1 MIEFNGKKLCENC
14 FEEITSQPCP
24 HCGFD
29 PAVPAADPTVLAPG
43 SVLLGKYIV
52 GRTIGKGGFGITY
65 LAYDTTADKKVAIKE
80 YYPYGLA
87 LRATGNPT
95 VAVSTTENADA
106 FKAGA
111 ERFYEE
117 AKLVSRFNGN
127 PNIVAVHEFFY
138 ENDTV
143 YFAMEYLS
151 GRSLKDHIQSEG
163 SLTAGQALFIAQ
175 NVSNALMVAHSA
187 SVLHRDISPDNIMLC
202 SNGEVKIIDFGAAR
216 QVLAERS
223 QTFSVILKPGFA
235 PLEQYQK
242 KGKQGP
248 WTDIYSL
255 GATLFYALTG
265 IIPDDPMSRQEEDAS
280 FAENKYNINEE
291 LWDIIVK
298 ATMIR
303 IPDRYQDIFELRRD
317 LNQVSFAAELI
328 TPPAP
333 QETAPQESFRTAM
346 PFGTYTAS
354 TASNVSTPT
363 MQRTQPVQ
371 QEVPVRIA
379 EAAPQEKPAGFFAAH
394 KKPLIA
400 AISGT
405 AAVAAA
411 AVIIAVALNS
421 GGNPSDGMIHD
432 PEYSH
437 GSYNPL
443 DDTTYSSLPET
454 TTTASSYTGPT
465 GTSPVEYDSSDP
477 EEITSE
483 PEASTP
489 KPAATT
495 TTKSTPK
502 PKPEPEPESKPDPEP
517 EPEITK
523 PVTTTT
529 TTTKSTP
536 KPEPESKPEPEPEI
550 TKPVNTTTTTAK
562 PVESKPQEVTSITIK
577 GETYSTSLTE
587 LSLSRKELTD
597 SDVKDLKY
605 MKNLTSLDLS
615 SNNISD
621 ISFVK
626 EMPNLVNLI
635 ICFNNVSD
643 ISAVKNLT
651 YLENLQFGSNN
662 ISDISAIKNLKR
674 LEILD
679 FSDNNVSDI
688 SAVKELSK
696 LVKIF
701 GGDNPFSDI
710 SVLKD
715 KKNLETIWFDDT
727 NVTDLSP
734 LANCT
739 NLKSVKLDN
748 CNIGSS
754 LCALKDLSN
763 IDTVYLNNCGIYDI
777 SPLAGKKK
785 LDYVE
790 LNNNTISDVSPLKDC
805 EKIYQLFLK
814 NNRISETSIDFFD
827 GLNVTICLDLG
838 GNGLT
843 KDQALRIKEKL
854 KVKPNNFYY

>member
-29 PAVPAADPTVLAPG
+29 PAVPVADPTVLAPG

-65 LAYDTTADKKVAIKE
+65 LAYDTTAGKKVAIKE

-163 SLTAGQALFIAQ
+163 PLTAGQALFIAQ

-265 IIPDDPMSRQEEDAS
+265 VIPDDPMSRQEEDAS

-346 PFGTYTAS
+346 PFGTSTAS
-354 TASNVSTPT
+354 TVSSVSNVSTPT

-371 QEVPVRIA
+371 QEVPVRTA

-421 GGNPSDGMIHD
+421 GGKPSDGMIHD

-437 GSYNPL
+437 GSYDPL

-483 PEASTP
+483 PEDSTS
-489 KPAATT
+489 KPATTT

-529 TTTKSTP
+529 TT
-536 KPEPESKPEPEPEI
+536 
-550 TKPVNTTTTTAK
+550 AK
-562 PVESKPQEVTSITIK
+562 PVESKPEEVKEITIK

-587 LSLSRKELTD
+587 LNLFSEDLTN

-605 MKNLTSLDLS
+605 MKNLTNLKIGFNRS
-615 SNNISD
+615 ITD

-626 EMPNLVNLI
+626 ELPNLQSLDFSLCSV
-635 ICFNNVSD
+635 
-643 ISAVKNLT
+643 
-651 YLENLQFGSNN
+651 
-662 ISDISAIKNLKR
+662 SDISAIKGLSKLKY
-674 LEILD
+674 LS
-679 FSDNNVSDI
+679 FSDNKVSDI
-688 SAVKELSK
+688 SAIKGLSKLKELSMGGNK
-696 LVKIF
+696 IKDYSPVKSLSELEKISCSS
-701 GGDNPFSDI
+701 SDFYDL
-710 SVLKD
+710 SVLKGL
-715 KKNLETIWFDDT
+715 KKLKKIYLADSK
-727 NVTDLSP
+727 VTDLSP

-739 NLKSVKLDN
+739 QITDLEFIR
-748 CNIGSS
+748 CNISDIS
-754 LCALKDLSN
+754 ALKNMTELVDIN
-763 IDTVYLNNCGIYDI
+763 FTDCKGIRDI
-777 SPLAGKKK
+777 SALAGKKK
-785 LDYVE
+785 LTDLSLTGNSISDISPLSDCINLEQVFLSENY
-790 LNNNTISDVSPLKDC
+790 ISDVSPLRSCVNLKF
-805 EKIYQLFLK
+805 IYLD
-814 NNRISETSIDFFD
+814 NTCISETSINSFS
-827 GLNVTICLDLG
+827 GLTVDWISLE

-843 KDQALRIKEKL
+843 QEQADRIAEK
-854 KVKPNNFYY
+854 VNGKPRIFI

>member
-1 MIEFNGKKLCENC
+1 KLCENC

-24 HCGFD
+24 HCCFD

-151 GRSLKDHIQSEG
+151 GRSLKDHIQSKG
-163 SLTAGQALFIAQ
+163 PLTAGQALFIAQ

-265 IIPDDPMSRQEEDAS
+265 VIPDDPMSRQEEDAS

-328 TPPAP
+328 VPPAP

-346 PFGTYTAS
+346 PFGTSTAS
-354 TASNVSTPT
+354 TASTVSTPT

-371 QEVPVRIA
+371 QEVPVRTA

-421 GGNPSDGMIHD
+421 GGKPSDGMIHD

-437 GSYNPL
+437 SSYDPL
-443 DDTTYSSLPET
+443 GDTTYSSLPET
-454 TTTASSYTGPT
+454 TTTDSSYTGPT
-465 GTSPVEYDSSDP
+465 GTSPVEYDSSEP

-489 KPAATT
+489 KPA
-495 TTKSTPK
+495 
-502 PKPEPEPESKPDPEP
+502 
-517 EPEITK
+517 
-523 PVTTTT
+523 TT

-536 KPEPESKPEPEPEI
+536 KPEPESKQDPEPEI
-550 TKPVNTTTTTAK
+550 TKPVTTTTTAK
-562 PVESKPQEVTSITIK
+562 PVESKPEEVKEVTICGT
-577 GETYSTSLTE
+577 TYSTDLTE
-587 LSLSRKELTD
+587 LRITESACDKAPTN
-597 SDVKDLKY
+597 KDYAQIKY
-605 MKNLTSLDLS
+605 LKNLEKLELLEMGSVTELS
-615 SNNISD
+615 
-621 ISFVK
+621 FLK
-626 EMPNLVNLI
+626 EMPKLTYLSVG
-635 ICFNNVSD
+635 NNDNVLTD
-643 ISAVKNLT
+643 ISAIGKLTNLK
-651 YLENLQFGSNN
+651 YLSIGYSQKL
-662 ISDISAIKNLKR
+662 SDISAIGKLTKLETLNLSH
-674 LEILD
+674 LD
-679 FSDNNVSDI
+679 KVNDLSSLGTLTNLSELKIWQVPCDNI
-688 SAVKELSK
+688 SFLKKMTK
-696 LVKIF
+696 LTYLQIDYTDYYGTIK
-701 GGDNPFSDI
+701 DI
-710 SVLKD
+710 SVLSNLKNLD
-715 KKNLETIWFDDT
+715 YLGLTRLPITDISAISQLNKLTRLNIEHCPNIKSFTPISKLKSLTFLRLFNNRITDPSFAYGLSNLETLWLTGQLNYGEDKNEIADC
-727 NVTDLSP
+727 DLE
-734 LANCT
+734 T
-739 NLKSVKLDN
+739 LKSKLPN
-748 CNIGSS
+748 C
-754 LCALKDLSN
+754 
-763 IDTVYLNNCGIYDI
+763 
-777 SPLAGKKK
+777 
-785 LDYVE
+785 
-790 LNNNTISDVSPLKDC
+790 DVH
-805 EKIYQLFLK
+805 
-814 NNRISETSIDFFD
+814 
-827 GLNVTICLDLG
+827 
-838 GNGLT
+838 
-843 KDQALRIKEKL
+843 
-854 KVKPNNFYY
+854 